1 MEDVSLG
8 CQEIRRSA
16 MEDVSLR
23 PHGKSVVELTP
34 EEVEVLTE
42 DQPEGTF
49 RHKEQFYLRTKP
61 RDHRGIH
68 SFPGCRV
75 DG

>member
-1 MEDVSLG
+1 
-8 CQEIRRSA
+8 

-23 PHGKSVVELTP
+23 PHGKYMVELTP

-42 DQPEGTF
+42 DQPEETF
-49 RHKEQFYLRTKP
+49 RYKQHLYLRTKP

-68 SFPGCRV
+68 CFPGCRV
-75 DG
+75 GG